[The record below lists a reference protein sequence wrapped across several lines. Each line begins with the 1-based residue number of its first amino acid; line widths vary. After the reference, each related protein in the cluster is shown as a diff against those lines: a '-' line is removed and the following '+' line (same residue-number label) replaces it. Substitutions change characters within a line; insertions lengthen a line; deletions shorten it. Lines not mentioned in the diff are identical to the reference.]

1 VRVILR
7 KYRHSDPH
15 KLVRALT
22 NWLRE
27 VADDFL
33 IKENKD
39 RPDVLK
45 PLKNLSIVPR

>member
-1 VRVILR
+1 VILR
-7 KYRHSDPH
+7 KYGHSDAH
-15 KLVRALT
+15 KLARALT

-45 PLKNLSIVPR
+45 LLKNLSIVPR